1 MRYCRQCGAALP
13 DDTKYCSEC
22 GAPVSSTAIR
32 NAEAEALPQFD
43 YPVQNTRR
51 RRKKKSVF
59 QRFWFW
65 LLAIIIAGSVYGY
78 RNLQHNLPALVRKA
92 ETVLSHSPAP
102 SANPTA
108 QPSPA
113 AAATPT
119 EKPSPI
125 PTAEPQTKAPV
136 VSESELRPEIKEF
149 LDAYEACMDEYVAFM
164 QKYMKA
170 DPVSMVSMMGD
181 YTRILTR
188 YTEFA
193 EKMDA
198 FDESELTNAELAYYI
213 EVNSRVSQKLL
224 LVAGE

>member
-1 MRYCRQCGAALP
+1 MKYCRQCGAALP

-22 GAPVSSTAIR
+22 GTPVSGTAVR
-32 NAEAEALPQFD
+32 NVEAEALPQLN
-43 YPVQNTRR
+43 YPVQTTRR

-65 LLAIIIAGSVYGY
+65 LLVIIIAGSVYGH
-78 RNLQHNLPALVRKA
+78 RNLKNNLPALVRKA

-102 SANPTA
+102 LSNPTA

-113 AAATPT
+113 T

-125 PTAEPQTKAPV
+125 PTAEPQPKAPV
-136 VSESELRPEIKEF
+136 VSESELRPEVKEF
-149 LDAYEACMDEYVAFM
+149 LDAYEVCMDEYVAFM